1 MMDEQHPPAPRF
13 APRDYRVSAERRQ
26 RAVRARRT
34 IAIVSLS
41 LIALAV
47 LAWVVFP
54 PGEGT
59 RVSLSYSTIVLAILA
74 VLMLLRLV
82 LLSRKADRFVASDGA
97 VLQLS
102 PQGILV
108 AGDTLIPWRAV
119 SGVWALDSAPALRA
133 RASGKVFGAPGRA
146 MLEAGVNTA
155 NLTFGVVDVAQAS
168 DPSGRIRGF
177 RALPS
182 GVVPGRLE
190 LPFGSQ
196 FGTAELHDALTA
208 MRAALPVEVPVR
220 LADGA
225 MDYAAA
231 WSGVADD
238 VAEIRR
244 REAERGLG

>member
-1 MMDEQHPPAPRF
+1 MIDEQHPSATRF
-13 APRDYRVSAERRQ
+13 ASRDYRVSAERRR

-34 IAIVSLS
+34 VTVVSLA

-47 LAWVVFP
+47 LAWVFFP

-59 RVSLSYSTIVLAILA
+59 RVSLSSAAIVLAILA
-74 VLMLLRLV
+74 VLLLLRLV
-82 LLSRKADRFVASDGA
+82 LLSRKADRFVAADGA
-97 VLQLS
+97 MLQLS
-102 PQGILV
+102 PQGIQI
-108 AGDTLIPWRAV
+108 AGDTHLPWQSV
-119 SGVWALDSAPALRA
+119 SGVWALDSAPKLRA
-133 RASGKVFGAPGRA
+133 RASSTVFGAPGRI
-146 MLEAGVNTA
+146 MLDAGVNTA
-155 NLTFGVVDVAQAS
+155 NLTFGVIDIAQAS
-168 DPSGRIRGF
+168 DPAGRIHSF

-182 GVVPGRLE
+182 GTVPGRLE

-208 MRAALPVEVPVR
+208 MRAAMPAEVPVR

-244 REAERGLG
+244 RETERGIR